1 MEIKYPGGVFDT
13 VQRHSQHM
21 LYHWL
26 KIQAQSCPC
35 FKHYIKSYT
44 ICLYAW
50 VAHRNSLIALFY
62 LLHEHVVILLPIFHW
77 LCTVCFVLFLRPKA
91 MDIMVKDVRVR
102 TTLDKGSAWGPM
114 WPCVRTRSQDMCF
127 SKEFIAHCVG
137 FLLLCTFTSLGC
149 LAAMV
154 RSLYCFT
161 VLMSQLG
168 L

>member
-50 VAHRNSLIALFY
+50 VALRNSLIALFY

-77 LCTVCFVLFLRPKA
+77 LCTVCFVLFLHPKA
-91 MDIMVKDVRVR
+91 MDIMVKDV
-102 TTLDKGSAWGPM
+102 SAHY
-114 WPCVRTRSQDMCF
+114 TRQGIPEDQCGH
-127 SKEFIAHCVG
+127 ACA
-137 FLLLCTFTSLGC
+137 LGVKTC
-149 LAAMV
+149 AFQKS
-154 RSLYCFT
+154 SLYIALVFFCF
-161 VLMSQLG
+161 VHSLPWDV
-168 L
+168 